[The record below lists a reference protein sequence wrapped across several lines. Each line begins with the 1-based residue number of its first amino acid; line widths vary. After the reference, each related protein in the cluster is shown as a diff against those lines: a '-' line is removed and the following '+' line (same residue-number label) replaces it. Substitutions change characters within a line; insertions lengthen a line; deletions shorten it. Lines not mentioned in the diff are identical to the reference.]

1 VPQKIV
7 VTKIGLLMPQKIV
20 VTIMPEKGI
29 LKPIR
34 VLINYKVEIPELQ
47 GQLHIMFLRIP
58 TVGLVPEDLAPKC
71 HVEPQERLR
80 VTQCEDVDT

>member
-1 VPQKIV
+1 MPGVELMIPS
-7 VTKIGLLMPQKIV
+7 IGLGVLSTVDLEI
-20 VTIMPEKGI
+20 GS
-29 LKPIR
+29 R

-80 VTQCEDVDT
+80 VTV